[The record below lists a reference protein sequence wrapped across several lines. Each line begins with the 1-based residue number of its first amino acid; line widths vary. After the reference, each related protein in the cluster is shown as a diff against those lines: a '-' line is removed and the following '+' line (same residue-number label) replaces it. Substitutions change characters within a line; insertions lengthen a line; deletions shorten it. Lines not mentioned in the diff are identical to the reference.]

1 MPTMSWESFAVDEEV
16 GSVIRSLPLPD
27 EAAASA
33 VRERGS
39 LVLRPLGAL
48 ARLDELAVWLAGW
61 QRTTRPAVTRPAAA
75 VFVADHGV
83 AAEGVS
89 AYPAEVTA
97 SMLRAL
103 SEGAAT
109 ASVMA
114 QGVGAWLSVV
124 DVGVGRPSANLVREP
139 ALSKAGF
146 RECFEAGR
154 RAVAEL
160 DTDLLVLGEMGIANT
175 TSAAAVCSALFGGL
189 AEEWTGRGTGIDDGT
204 LARKVA
210 VVEAARRRMRG
221 ISGPLEILRQ
231 VGGAEL
237 VAIAGAIVE
246 SRMRSIPVVLD
257 GFVVTAAAAP
267 LEATRPGALDHC
279 LAGHCSGEPGH
290 RLLLDKL
297 GKPPLLDLGL
307 RLGEGTG
314 ALAAVPLVRLAAACV
329 TDVATFSEWGV
340 SR

>member
-1 MPTMSWESFAVDEEV
+1 MSWESFAMDEEIGPV
-16 GSVIRSLPLPD
+16 LGSLPLPD
-27 EAAASA
+27 GAAASA
-33 VRERGS
+33 VRERAS

-103 SEGAAT
+103 QEGVAT

-114 QGVGAWLSVV
+114 GQIGARLSVV
-124 DVGVGRPSANLVREP
+124 DVGVGWPSGNLVHEP
-139 ALSKAGF
+139 ALSRARF

-154 RAVAEL
+154 RAVADL

-175 TSAAAVCSALFGGL
+175 TPAAAVCSALFGGL
-189 AEEWTGRGTGIDDGT
+189 AEEWTGRGTGIDDVT
-204 LARKVA
+204 LVRKMA
-210 VVEAARRRMRG
+210 VVEAARRRVQR
-221 ISGPLEILRQ
+221 ISAPLEVLRQ
-231 VGGAEL
+231 VGGADL

-257 GFVVTAAAAP
+257 GFVVTSAASS
-267 LEATRPGALDHC
+267 LEAARSGALDHC
-279 LAGHCSGEPGH
+279 MAGHCSGESGH

-329 TDVATFSEWGV
+329 TDVATFGEWGV